1 MPEIEYYAS
10 ERHPKNHSI
19 MPKIMLVFEH
29 FYLQLML
36 EKCKPFPARKK
47 KTNNLFL

>member
-10 ERHPKNHSI
+10 ERHPRNHSI
-19 MPKIMLVFEH
+19 MPKIMLVLEH
-29 FYLQLML
+29 YVQLMM
-36 EKCKPFPARKK
+36 EKCKPFPAPT